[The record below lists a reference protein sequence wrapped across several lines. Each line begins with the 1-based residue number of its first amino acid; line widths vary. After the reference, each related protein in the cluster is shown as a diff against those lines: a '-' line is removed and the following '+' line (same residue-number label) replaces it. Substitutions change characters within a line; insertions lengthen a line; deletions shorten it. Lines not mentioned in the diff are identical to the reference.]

1 MPPENSSNLIS
12 FKKIN
17 KLWFRIESS
26 YSYLSTVIYSCDANG
41 KVDNLFPYCTHYYHT
56 LAEMERRHA
65 ETVENLEDLLFV
77 HKKGNEYEKSCFVLR

>member
-1 MPPENSSNLIS
+1 MPPENNNNLIS

-26 YSYLSTVIYSCDANG
+26 YSYLTTVIHSCDANG
-41 KVDNLFPYCTHYYHT
+41 KVDDPFPYRTRHYYT
-56 LAEMERRHA
+56 LAEMETGHA
-65 ETVENLEDLLFV
+65 ETVENLEDLLFL